1 MTKANNC
8 IYCKSENVI
17 KHGKTRSG
25 DPRYRCKDCEK
36 TWVKGIKLYKKPD
49 ISAIAES
56 YLLGFSIRD
65 LVPFFKSSPHRIN
78 LKIREFL
85 DKTQNWEKFLDKSS
99 EVRNIDVIYLQGIRF
114 QCSYNSPEN
123 NEMFVAFA
131 IEGLSSNIIG
141 YEIGYD
147 NDEEVWSKLL
157 ERLSKREYNIKTF
170 LPLM

>member
-65 LVPFFKSSPHRIN
+65 LVPFFKSSHCPLMMKRAKQ
-78 LKIREFL
+78 LKQLF
-85 DKTQNWEKFLDKSS
+85 
-99 EVRNIDVIYLQGIRF
+99 IYLP
-114 QCSYNSPEN
+114 N
-123 NEMFVAFA
+123 
-131 IEGLSSNIIG
+131 
-141 YEIGYD
+141 
-147 NDEEVWSKLL
+147 
-157 ERLSKREYNIKTF
+157 
-170 LPLM
+170 